1 VGPGLPL
8 AACQALLRT
17 NAKILR
23 LAWELFLIFIA
34 LFSGMGYILGMVT
47 TPYILALT
55 EALKTTPALTLTDA
69 QLAALASL
77 ATQIEFA
84 IQDRQAEVD
93 EELAQVERFEQDEFI
108 ALDDECGREDRFLD
122 SFWESQNE
130 CF

>member
-1 VGPGLPL
+1 
-8 AACQALLRT
+8 
-17 NAKILR
+17 
-23 LAWELFLIFIA
+23 
-34 LFSGMGYILGMVT
+34 MGYILGMVT

-84 IQDRQAEVD
+84 IQDRQSEVD
-93 EELAQVERFEQDEFI
+93 EELAQVERFEQDEFV
-108 ALDDECGREDRFLD
+108 ALDAECDREDRFLD